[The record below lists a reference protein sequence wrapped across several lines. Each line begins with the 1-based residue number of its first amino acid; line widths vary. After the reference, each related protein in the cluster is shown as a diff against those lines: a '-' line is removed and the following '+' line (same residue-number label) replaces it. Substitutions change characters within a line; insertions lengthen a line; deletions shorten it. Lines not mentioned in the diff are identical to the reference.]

1 MSSKTIS
8 GDPPALQ
15 PTVIAY
21 ARLALRYL
29 DMRLALLVVLA
40 LLAGIFAYQ
49 APVSATILIGWPGD
63 RLFVQAS
70 EGASAAD
77 RLTFYGDEI
86 TADAP
91 GGRSRWTHQ
100 GARVH
105 LPGLGDGALVV
116 TVRAQG
122 WPPDALNRVT
132 RQPEVTVTADGT
144 VVGRFTTTEQW
155 AAYDIVIPTEARR
168 GNDLTLIL
176 VASDVFTSTGVYN
189 DPRPKGIRIDSISVR
204 SAGDGPFAP
213 APAPVFWLI
222 VSGVVW
228 FLALAGVSRRPT
240 FAFVLATLLVSGAA
254 VALAAAR
261 IWTVVL
267 LPWFV
272 IAGAIVLLWRHRAAL
287 ARYPL
292 RLVRRFMHGSV
303 VGYGLLVA
311 TGVWLAVMVV
321 QHAPPAPRPE
331 QFWEFFPDSLVYT
344 LITAGSLALM
354 LIYGRNGLPR
364 LAQAVV
370 RVVGSRRGALF
381 GLAFLLTVWIGYVWS
396 VIMAMPYVG
405 HADYA
410 DNAVVARNLLAGRGW
425 TVDYVTQFYRLYDGV
440 TRPQETWPLL
450 QPVWVAISFAIFGVS
465 NWAAKAP
472 NLLFL
477 VVLALVVYQAGARLW
492 DRRVGLVAVAVLIT
506 SHLYFKLVIYV
517 TNDMGFTLFAFGAL
531 ILMYLAWGAPGA
543 ASLERRLRWAG
554 MSQRLLLTICSG
566 ILTGLMLLQ
575 KPGSGG
581 LIALGMGLWLL
592 HTRFTPLPR
601 TLADIRARL
610 APCVV
615 WGAVAFALLTPYLIR
630 NMLTFGVPYY
640 STESKD
646 AWVLEYT
653 TWDQIYAV
661 YTAEEGLSTP
671 GVPDRSW
678 ILRWGFDRTLVKME
692 RQVHALRDYLIP
704 SWQPA
709 PFGLSAWFGRADKD
723 RLLFDAGAW
732 LALAGAI
739 AAMMSHRRLMS
750 LLGTAFVPYTL
761 FLIVYWHTN
770 EERYWVVVM
779 PWLALFAAA
788 MLWRIYD
795 RIAALSDGRWTPFGV
810 LAVMALMGAIIAP
823 SWSPIAE
830 KVRDEPNLYRADLDA
845 YAWLK
850 RNTPPDAVMM
860 TRNPWQLNWHSERPA
875 LMIPYT
881 TDPETFLQLARRYN
895 VRYLVIDTLQR
906 PAPEVRRMLD
916 AMIADPALG
925 FREVY
930 RTPTYRADFRG
941 VTKELTAVVYAFPE

>member
-15 PTVIAY
+15 PTTSAY
-21 ARLALRYL
+21 ARLALHYL
-29 DMRLALLVVLA
+29 DMRLALIVVLA

-49 APVSATILIGWPGD
+49 APVNVTIPVGWPGD
-63 RLFVQAS
+63 RLFVPAS
-70 EGASAAD
+70 EGAGVAD

-100 GARVH
+100 GAQVS
-105 LPGLGDGALVV
+105 LPGLGEGALLV

-122 WPPDALNRVT
+122 WPPDVLNRAT
-132 RQPEVTVTADGT
+132 RQPEVTVTAGET
-144 VVGRFTTTEQW
+144 LVGRFTPTEQW
-155 AAYDIVIPTEARR
+155 AEYDIAIPAAARR
-168 GNDLTLIL
+168 GSDLTLIL
-176 VASDVFTSTGVYN
+176 VASDVFTSTSAYN

-204 SAGDGPFAP
+204 SASEGPSMP
-213 APAPVFWLI
+213 APAPVFWLTM
-222 VSGVVW
+222 SGVVW

-240 FAFVLATLLVSGAA
+240 FAFVAATLLVSGAA

-261 IWTVVL
+261 IWTVAL

-272 IAGAIVLLWRHRAAL
+272 AAGAAPLLWQYRAAL
-287 ARYPL
+287 ARYPS
-292 RLVRRFMHGSV
+292 RLAQRFARGSAL
-303 VGYGLLVA
+303 GYGLLA
-311 TGVWLAVMVV
+311 TTGVWLAAMIV
-321 QHAPPAPRPE
+321 QHAPPMPRPE
-331 QFWEFFPDSLVYT
+331 LFWEFFPDSLIYT
-344 LITAGSLALM
+344 LVTLGGLTLV
-354 LIYGRNGLPR
+354 LLYGRNGLPR
-364 LAQAVV
+364 LAQAAV
-370 RVVGSRRGALF
+370 RAAGSRRGAALS
-381 GLAFLLTVWIGYVWS
+381 LAVLLAVWS
-396 VIMAMPYVG
+396 GYLGAVILAMPYVG

-450 QPVWVAISFAIFGVS
+450 QPVWVAASFAIFGVS
-465 NWAAKAP
+465 NWAAKIP

-477 VVLALVVYQAGARLW
+477 LVLALAVYQAGARLW
-492 DRRVGLVAVAVLIT
+492 DRRVGLVAVALLIT

-517 TNDMGFTLFAFGAL
+517 TNDLGFTLFAFGAL
-531 ILMYLAWGAPGA
+531 ILLYFAWGAPGA
-543 ASLERRLRWAG
+543 AALQARSRYGG
-554 MSQRLLLTICSG
+554 MSQQLALTILSG
-566 ILTGLMLLQ
+566 VLTGLMLLQ

-581 LIALGMGLWLL
+581 LIALGMGLWFLRV
-592 HTRFTPLPR
+592 RFDALPR
-601 TLADIRARL
+601 TLADLRVRL
-610 APCVV
+610 APVVV
-615 WGAVAFALLTPYLIR
+615 WGAVAFVLLAPYLVR
-630 NMLTFGVPYY
+630 NMLTFGVPFY

-661 YTAEEGLSTP
+661 YTTEEGLNGP
-671 GVPDRSW
+671 GAPDRSW

-692 RQVHALRDYLIP
+692 RQVRALRDYLIP
-704 SWQPA
+704 SWQHA
-709 PFGLSAWFGRADKD
+709 PFRLSEWFGRADKD

-732 LALAGAI
+732 LALFGAI
-739 AAMMSHRRLMS
+739 AAVISRRRLMT
-750 LLGTAFVPYTL
+750 LLGAAFVPYTL

-788 MLWRIYD
+788 TAWSIYD
-795 RIAALSDGRWTPFGV
+795 RIAALSDGRWTPFGL
-810 LAVMALMGAIIAP
+810 LATVALIAAIIAP

-830 KVRDEPNLYRADLDA
+830 KVRDEPNLYRADLNA

-850 RNTPPDAVMM
+850 RNTPPDAVVM

-881 TDPETFLQLARRYN
+881 TDRETFLRLARRYN
-895 VRYLVIDTLQR
+895 VRYLMIDTLQR
-906 PAPEVRRMLD
+906 PEPEVRRMLD
-916 AMIADPALG
+916 ALIVDPASG

-930 RTPTYRADFRG
+930 RTPVYRADFRG
-941 VTKELTAVVYAFPE
+941 VTKEMTAIVYEFPQ

>member
-15 PTVIAY
+15 PNASAY

-29 DMRLALLVVLA
+29 DMRLALLVALA

-49 APVSATILIGWPGD
+49 APVNVLIPVGWPGD
-63 RLFVQAS
+63 RLFFRVS

-100 GARVH
+100 GVRVD
-105 LPGLGDGALVV
+105 LPGLGDGALVA

-122 WPPDALNRVT
+122 WPPDVLNRAT
-132 RQPEVTVTADGT
+132 RQPEVTVTADAT
-144 VVGRFTTTEQW
+144 LVERFTPTEQW
-155 AAYDIVIPTEARR
+155 AEYDIAIPAEARR
-168 GNDLTLIL
+168 GSHLTLIL
-176 VASDVFTSTGVYN
+176 VASDVFTSTSVYN
-189 DPRPKGIRIDSISVR
+189 DPRPKGIRIDSIGVR
-204 SAGDGPFAP
+204 SAGEGPFMP
-213 APAPVFWLI
+213 APAPLFWLT

-228 FLALAGVSRRPT
+228 FLTLARISRQPT
-240 FAFVLATLLVSGAA
+240 FAFVAATILVSGAA

-261 IWTVVL
+261 IWMVAL
-267 LPWFV
+267 LPWLV
-272 IAGAIVLLWRHRAAL
+272 AAGAALLIWQYRAAL
-287 ARYPL
+287 SRYPL
-292 RLVRRFMHGSV
+292 RLARRTARGSAL
-303 VGYGLLVA
+303 GYGLLAA
-311 TGVWLAVMVV
+311 TGVWLAATIV
-321 QHAPPAPRPE
+321 QNAPLMPRLE
-331 QFWEFFPDSLVYT
+331 QFWEFFPDSLIYT
-344 LITAGSLALM
+344 LVLLGGLALI
-354 LIYGRNGLPR
+354 LLYGRNGLPR
-364 LAQAVV
+364 LAQATV
-370 RVVGSRRGALF
+370 RIIGSRRGAALL
-381 GLAFLLTVWIGYVWS
+381 LALLLAVWS
-396 VIMAMPYVG
+396 GYLGAVILAMPYVG

-450 QPVWVAISFAIFGVS
+450 QPVWVAASFAIFGVS
-465 NWAAKAP
+465 NWAAKIP

-477 VVLALVVYQAGARLW
+477 IMLALAVYQAGARLW
-492 DRRVGLVAVAVLIT
+492 DRRVGLVAVALLIT

-517 TNDMGFTLFAFGAL
+517 TNDLGFTLFAFGAL
-531 ILMYLAWGAPGA
+531 ILLYRAWGAPDA
-543 ASLERRLRWAG
+543 PKLEARLRWG
-554 MSQRLLLTICSG
+554 GISQRLALTIIAG
-566 ILTGLMLLQ
+566 VLTGLMLLQ

-581 LIALGMGLWLL
+581 LIALGMGLWFL
-592 HTRFTPLPR
+592 HVRFDAAPR
-601 TLADIRARL
+601 TLADLRTRL
-610 APCVV
+610 APVV
-615 WGAVAFALLTPYLIR
+615 MWSAVAFALLAPYLVR
-630 NMLTFGVPYY
+630 NMLTFGVPFY

-661 YTAEEGLSTP
+661 YTTEEGLNGP
-671 GVPDRSW
+671 GAPDRSW

-692 RQVHALRDYLIP
+692 RQVRALRDYLIP
-704 SWQPA
+704 SWQRA
-709 PFGLSAWFGRADKD
+709 PFGLGEWFGRADKD

-732 LALAGAI
+732 LALFGAVAAI
-739 AAMMSHRRLMS
+739 ASHRRLMT
-750 LLGTAFVPYTL
+750 LLGAAFVPYTL
-761 FLIVYWHTN
+761 FLIIYWHTN

-788 MLWRIYD
+788 TAWRIYD
-795 RIAALSDGRWTPFGV
+795 RIAALSDGRWTPFGL
-810 LAVMALMGAIIAP
+810 LATAALIAAVIAP

-850 RNTPPDAVMM
+850 RNTPPDAVVM

-881 TDPETFLQLARRYN
+881 TDRETFLHLARRYN

-906 PAPEVRRMLD
+906 PAPEVRRLLD
-916 AMIADPALG
+916 AVIADPALG

-930 RTPTYRADFRG
+930 RTPVYRADFRG
-941 VTKELTAVVYAFPE
+941 VTKEMTAIVYEFPQ

>member
-8 GDPPALQ
+8 SDPPAL
-15 PTVIAY
+15 PSTVSAY
-21 ARLALRYL
+21 ARLAL
-29 DMRLALLVVLA
+29 DMRLALVVALA

-49 APVSATILIGWPGD
+49 APVNAAIPVGWPGD
-63 RLFVQAS
+63 RLFFRAS
-70 EGASAAD
+70 EGAGAAD

-100 GARVH
+100 GAQVN
-105 LPGLGDGALVV
+105 LPGLGAGALLV
-116 TVRAQG
+116 TVRVQG
-122 WPPDALNRVT
+122 WPPDVLDRAT
-132 RQPEVTVTADGT
+132 RQPEVTVTANET
-144 VVGRFTTTEQW
+144 PVGRFTPTEQW
-155 AAYDIVIPTEARR
+155 AEYDVAIPAEVRR
-168 GNDLTLIL
+168 GSDLTLIL
-176 VASDVFTSTGVYN
+176 VASDVFTSTSAYN
-189 DPRPKGIRIDSISVR
+189 DPRPKGIRIDSIRVR
-204 SAGDGPFAP
+204 STGGDPSMP
-213 APAPVFWLI
+213 APAPLLWLT
-222 VSGVVW
+222 VSGMVW
-228 FLALAGVSRRPT
+228 FLALAEVSRRPT
-240 FAFVLATLLVSGAA
+240 FAFVGATFLVSGAA

-261 IWTVVL
+261 IWTAIF

-272 IAGAIVLLWRHRAAL
+272 AAGAALLIWRYRTAL
-287 ARYPL
+287 MRYPL
-292 RLVRRFMHGSV
+292 RLAQCFARGSAL
-303 VGYGLLVA
+303 GYGLLAA
-311 TGVWLAVMVV
+311 TGVWLAAMMV
-321 QHAPPAPRPE
+321 QHAPPMPRLE
-331 QFWEFFPDSLVYT
+331 QFWEFFPDSLIYT
-344 LITAGSLALM
+344 LITLGSLALI

-364 LAQAVV
+364 LAQATV
-370 RVVGSRRGALF
+370 RVVGSRRGAALT
-381 GLAFLLTVWIGYVWS
+381 LALLLAVWAGYLGS
-396 VIMAMPYVG
+396 VILAMPYVG

-450 QPVWVAISFAIFGVS
+450 QPVWVAASFAIFGVS
-465 NWAAKAP
+465 NWAAKLP

-477 VVLALVVYQAGARLW
+477 IVLALAVYQAGARLW
-492 DRRVGLVAVAVLIT
+492 DRRVGLVAVMLLIT

-517 TNDMGFTLFAFGAL
+517 TNDLGFALFAFGAL
-531 ILMYLAWGAPGA
+531 LLLYIAWGAPGA
-543 ASLERRLRWAG
+543 EMLERCSRFGG
-554 MSQRLLLTICSG
+554 MSQRLALTILSG
-566 ILTGLMLLQ
+566 ALVGLMLLQ

-581 LIALGMGLWLL
+581 LIALGMGLWFLRV
-592 HTRFTPLPR
+592 RFDTLPQ
-601 TLADIRARL
+601 TLADLRVRL
-610 APCVV
+610 APVAA
-615 WGAVAFALLTPYLIR
+615 WGAVAFVLLAPYLVR
-630 NMLTFGVPYY
+630 NMLTFGVPFY

-661 YTAEEGLSTP
+661 YTTEEGLSTL

-692 RQVHALRDYLIP
+692 RQVRALRDYLIP
-704 SWQPA
+704 SWQRA
-709 PFGLSAWFGRADKD
+709 PFGLSDWFGRADKD
-723 RLLFDAGAW
+723 RLLFEAGAW
-732 LALAGAI
+732 LALFGIVAAI
-739 AAMMSHRRLMS
+739 ARHRRLTT
-750 LLGTAFVPYTL
+750 LLGAAFVPYTL

-788 MLWRIYD
+788 ALWRIYD
-795 RIAALSDGRWTPFGV
+795 RIAALSDGRWTPFGL
-810 LAVMALMGAIIAP
+810 LAVMALTAAIMAP

-850 RNTPPDAVMM
+850 RNTPPDAVVM

-881 TDPETFLQLARRYN
+881 TDRETFLRLARRYN

-906 PAPEVRRMLD
+906 PEPEVRRLLD

-930 RTPTYRADFRG
+930 RTPVYRTDFRG
-941 VTKELTAVVYAFPE
+941 VTKEMTAIVYEFPQ